1 MDGSDNM
8 KYTTTANFAM
18 AGGIKTGVLSRITG
32 QLGQTVAKAKNWLGK
47 TREAKQ
53 ALGSATTAKNRLKP
67 QAYVSPNAGA
77 EAMARRKY
85 GESLGLA
92 EAQAKKTQA
101 LNTANTQAS
110 QALGVNTR
118 NNNYQYAKNA
128 QSKGVLANAG
138 TGKLTDGLANQ
149 QSLRLRYTKDPR
161 TGKLVG
167 SAYSKQLSLLCDL

>member
-1 MDGSDNM
+1 M
-8 KYTTTANFAM
+8 KYTTADFAM

-32 QLGQTVAKAKNWLGK
+32 QLGNTVAKAKNWLGK
-47 TREAKQ
+47 TRETKQ

-92 EAQAKKTQA
+92 EAQASQS
-101 LNTANTQAS
+101 LNAS
-110 QALGVNTR
+110 TR

-128 QSKGVLANAG
+128 QSKGILANAG